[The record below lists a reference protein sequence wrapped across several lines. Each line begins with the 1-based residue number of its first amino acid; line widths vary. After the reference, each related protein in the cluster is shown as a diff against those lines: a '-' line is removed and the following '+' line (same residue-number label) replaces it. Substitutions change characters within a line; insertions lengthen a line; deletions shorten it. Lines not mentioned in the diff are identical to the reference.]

1 MTVQINGTSGITT
14 SSVGVTNTTTTDTL
28 VVTSSATLGGEN
40 LQRIQKFTSVASAG
54 QTSLEFL
61 TIPSWAK
68 KITIMLAA
76 VSTNGSTNPSV
87 QLGSSSYTTSGYA
100 GSQSILNTSASTGNF
115 STGFSIGGGAAGNT
129 RSGVLTLAML
139 KANTWVISGTVGFSD
154 GTNVSILGGNITI
167 GGPLDRL
174 RVYAGGTDTFDNGE
188 VNIIVEG

>member
-76 VSTNGSTNPSV
+76 VSTNGTTNPLV
-87 QLGSSSYTTSGYA
+87 QLGSTSYTTSGYA

-115 STGFSIGGGAAGNT
+115 STGFSIGGGSAGNT

-154 GTNVSILGGNITI
+154 GTNVSILGGNVTI